1 MAESSSFETYKNLE
15 ATGTL
20 KAKDPEGGKLTYT
33 VVQAP
38 KRGEVVLGEDGAF
51 TYTPKK
57 NKVGT
62 DSFSFTV
69 TDEPAPYPMRRPSP
83 LKFSNLWITPPIRT

>member
-1 MAESSSFETYKNLE
+1 M
-15 ATGTL
+15 
-20 KAKDPEGGKLTYT
+20 
-33 VVQAP
+33 
-38 KRGEVVLGEDGAF
+38 VLGEDGAF

-69 TDEPAPYPMRRPSP
+69 TMSRAVSNEATVTIEILKP
-83 LKFSNLWITPPIRT
+83 LDNTTYQT